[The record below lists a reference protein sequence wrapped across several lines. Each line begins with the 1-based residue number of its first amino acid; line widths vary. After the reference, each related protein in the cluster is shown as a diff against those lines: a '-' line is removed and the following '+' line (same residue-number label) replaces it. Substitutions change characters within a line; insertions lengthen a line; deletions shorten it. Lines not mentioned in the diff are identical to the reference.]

1 MEVNIDLMTQ
11 LETLTKQ
18 GDTQQVSEI
27 INRLVLKRIP
37 RELAAQLAQ
46 ICFRNSLY
54 IQSLRILN
62 PIVCPPTPI
71 SPKPQ
76 PTEIIAYATAL
87 VSLNMNREAR
97 NLLQQ
102 LDTTINPEALL
113 IESFSYF
120 GEWSYEK
127 TIPLLKRF
135 STNPRV
141 SLYRQIVGKVN
152 LAAAYVTSAQQ
163 IEAENLL
170 LELLKVTSER
180 NFRLLQGNTLELL
193 AQLEIQKK
201 NYSKALEYLNE
212 AKQIFPDST
221 SIYFFFV
228 KKWECICRLLL
239 SPHSKELIKSCES
252 LKSEALKWRHWETA
266 RDIDLYIAFATNNMD
281 LIQKLV
287 QGTPN
292 SNYIKKIELLFGY
305 KITPE
310 KIFKLRSDND
320 ITPPKVSFDF
330 IKISER
336 IQTNKYQ
343 NKLFTLLT
351 KDFYRPVNLGYLF
364 SQLHPEENFNPLT
377 SEKRILNQI
386 YTLAQNLNT
395 DNTYFELH
403 KSKMDFIFKLKPGVE
418 LVFKRQ
424 GNRRHHA
431 TTLKEKMRSFGAV
444 PFSTNQLAQLLNC
457 SKRKAQQVIKQLKTQ
472 NFVECINK
480 GPKTVYVLSNFYKIS
495 F

>member
-1 MEVNIDLMTQ
+1 MTQ

-37 RELAAQLAQ
+37 RDLAAQLAQ

-54 IQSLRILN
+54 LQSLRILN
-62 PIVCPPTPI
+62 PIVCPPAPI
-71 SPKPQ
+71 NPKPQ
-76 PTEIIAYATAL
+76 PSEIIAYATAL

-102 LDTTINPEALL
+102 LDPATNPEALL

-120 GEWSYEK
+120 GEWNYEK

-141 SLYRQIVGKVN
+141 SYYRQIVGKVN
-152 LAAAYVTSAQQ
+152 LAAAYVTSAKKT
-163 IEAENLL
+163 EANNLL
-170 LELLKVTSER
+170 LELLNITGER

-201 NYSKALEYLNE
+201 NYLKALEYLND
-212 AKQIFPDST
+212 AKKIFPDNT

-228 KKWECICRLLL
+228 KKWEFICRLLL
-239 SPHSKELIKSCES
+239 SPQSQELINTCED

-266 RDIDLYIAFATNNMD
+266 RDIDLYIAFATKDMR
-281 LIQKLV
+281 LVQKLL

-292 SNYIKKIELLFGY
+292 PNYIKKIELLFGH

-310 KIFKLRSDND
+310 KIFKFRGDLETS
-320 ITPPKVSFDF
+320 PPRISLDF
-330 IKISER
+330 IQISEK
-336 IQTNKYQ
+336 IQNNRYQ
-343 NKLFTLLT
+343 NKLFSLLT
-351 KDFYRPVNLGYLF
+351 RDFYRPVNLGYLF
-364 SQLHPEENFNPLT
+364 SRLHPDENFNPVT

-386 YTLAQNLNT
+386 YMLVKNLNT
-395 DNTYFELH
+395 DTTCFELH
-403 KSKMDFIFKLKPGVE
+403 KSKMDFIFKLKPGIE
-418 LVFKRQ
+418 LVLTRQ
-424 GNRRHHA
+424 GNRRHP
-431 TTLKEKMRSFGAV
+431 TPTLKEKMRKFGSTA
-444 PFSTNQLAQLLNC
+444 FSTNQLAQLLNC
-457 SKRKAQQVIKQLKTQ
+457 SKRKAQYILKQLLTQ
-472 NFVECINK
+472 NFVKCVNK
-480 GPKTVYVLSNFYKIS
+480 GPKTAYTLSSYY
-495 F
+495 